1 MEHLQR
7 QVYLHIL
14 NEQELEENILK
25 MMLSDEDKPKSKTD
39 EIFLTTGELF
49 HSLRFQF
56 RISHNY
62 ISVFVS
68 DVLTAICKRLKNVLM
83 PAPTEDTWKAN
94 SIEFWERW
102 NFPNC
107 VGAIDGKHVRIVCP
121 SKSGSQ
127 FFNYKNYFS
136 IVLLAIVDAEY
147 KFTAVD
153 VGSYGREG
161 DSSIFTKS
169 ALGKSLYEN
178 TINFP
183 QDAALPGSQ
192 KVLPF
197 VIVGDEAFRLHK
209 NLMKPYNRVQAKDD
223 FQKAIFNYHLCRA
236 RRVSENAFGILCQIF
251 RVFHTPI
258 AVKAKTCDFIILG
271 ACLIH
276 NLIRNDARISS
287 HQSNEAGSSTKN
299 MIPLNRS
306 GGFAQSEGFNV

>member
-1 MEHLQR
+1 M
-7 QVYLHIL
+7 VD
-14 NEQELEENILK
+14 NETKFHSFFRVTKNQFHFLLCASKEDIMKSPTRMVRRVITPEEKLGVT
-25 MMLSDEDKPKSKTD
+25 LR
-39 EIFLTTGELF
+39 FLTTGESF

-83 PAPTEDTWKAN
+83 PAPTEDTWKEN

-121 SKSGSQ
+121 SKSASQ

-136 IVLLAIVDAEY
+136 IILLVIVDAEY

-153 VGSYGREG
+153 VGSYGKEG
-161 DSSIFTKS
+161 DSSKFTKS

-192 KVLPF
+192 KVLAF
-197 VIVGDEAFRLHK
+197 VIVEDEAFRLHK

-223 FQKAIFNYHLCRA
+223 FQKAIFNYYVEPDGYLKMLLEFS
-236 RRVSENAFGILCQIF
+236 VSNI
-251 RVFHTPI
+251 
-258 AVKAKTCDFIILG
+258 
-271 ACLIH
+271 
-276 NLIRNDARISS
+276 
-287 HQSNEAGSSTKN
+287 
-299 MIPLNRS
+299 
-306 GGFAQSEGFNV
+306 